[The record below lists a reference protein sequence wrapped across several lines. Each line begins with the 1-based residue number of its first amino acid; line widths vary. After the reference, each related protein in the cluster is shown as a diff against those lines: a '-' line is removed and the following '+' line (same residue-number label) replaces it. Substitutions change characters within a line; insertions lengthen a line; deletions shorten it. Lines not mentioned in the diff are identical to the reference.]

1 MIDLKTFNA
10 YKTEA
15 YQTKTKEDYDEWKKN
30 FTVWWRGQEIA
41 PELKENLLKQ
51 IKDLDEKKNA
61 YFDKYKNKPQVIKNN
76 YIFREEEGE
85 AFIAL
90 CNTLIELV
98 NFKIG
103 KQ

>member
-15 YQTKTKEDYDEWKKN
+15 YQTKTKEEYDEWKRN

-76 YIFREEEGE
+76 YIFQDNL
-85 AFIAL
+85 ANAL
-90 CNTLIELV
+90 TELCGALTKYI
-98 NFKIG
+98 NNKI
-103 KQ
+103 K